1 MPKHLSNWINLGFL
15 QGLVIVTA
23 ITLPDL
29 PTPNNDDE
37 AIETPVLTNSNSQTD
52 DASHS
57 AEMPSLLKMAS
68 LPRPSLALRQQTE
81 MATTGNRAILIVKD
95 QNRSDMGA
103 ESQPETK
110 HDPQSETANILSLI
124 EPLSPQQ
131 DGVGKKNDIRLQTQ
145 LVAVTPPTG
154 LARPFVA
161 PLTTMNVRVSR
172 PNIPISTI
180 TPMPPKFDAPTPGD
194 LSHDQRHAMVAAK
207 VRPEESTPRLAIITN
222 AELKTAKQVSVNT
235 VANPNAADLA
245 KAQRQINDRNAVPS
259 LEFLW
264 PANSTSHQQ
273 IYHALTHCLGMVV
286 GQINDLGDVVLAPGQ
301 GVTRLNKNLHSP
313 LLRSLETP
321 VTNDEARAVA
331 SLDNASRNKKLIRIF
346 RKDMDIRLLAGLRK
360 LTGTVDH
367 LTGRVTAEY
376 LLTNDGLYLDKVT
389 HNGALLSG
397 RIQLHKGRC
406 A

>member
-57 AEMPSLLKMAS
+57 AEMPSLLKMVS

-81 MATTGNRAILIVKD
+81 MATTGNRAILIAKD

-103 ESQPETK
+103 GSQPETK
-110 HDPQSETANILSLI
+110 HALQSETANISSLI

-131 DGVGKKNDIRLQTQ
+131 DGVGKKNGIRLQTQ
-145 LVAVTPPTG
+145 LIAVTPPTG

-207 VRPEESTPRLAIITN
+207 VRPVESTPRLAIITN

-245 KAQRQINDRNAVPS
+245 KAQRQINDRKAVPS

-286 GQINDLGDVVLAPGQ
+286 GQINDVGDVVLAPGQ

-331 SLDNASRNKKLIRIF
+331 SLDNASSNKNLIRIF

>member
-57 AEMPSLLKMAS
+57 AEMPSLLKMVS

-81 MATTGNRAILIVKD
+81 MATTGNRAILIAKD

-110 HDPQSETANILSLI
+110 HALQSETANISSLI

-131 DGVGKKNDIRLQTQ
+131 DGVGKKNGIRLQTQ
-145 LVAVTPPTG
+145 LIAVTPPTG

-194 LSHDQRHAMVAAK
+194 LSHDQRHAIVAEK

-245 KAQRQINDRNAVPS
+245 KAQRQINDRKAVPS

-286 GQINDLGDVVLAPGQ
+286 GQINDVGDVVLAPGQ

-331 SLDNASRNKKLIRIF
+331 SLDNASSNKNLIRIF